1 MSKLRAAVIGCG
13 RITSAYLPALKNIGS
28 ETVELVLAMDKQLDR
43 AETFA
48 ENFPGCAA
56 SDMTDII
63 SFKNLLREYHPDI
76 LHILLPHHL
85 HCEYAVAAL
94 EEGVNV
100 LTEKPIGISLKDADE
115 MIAASKKSKKQLG
128 VIFQNRYIDGVER
141 VRSLIQDGT
150 LGAVKGAFSML
161 TWHRPPSYYECEWKG
176 SWQTEGGGV
185 VIDQAIHSIDLIRYM
200 TGMEAVKVQGHIAR
214 RVLETI
220 EVEDVADAAVTLENG
235 AVYSFFACNYYTK
248 NSPIRIEI
256 HCENGTALLTANKMD
271 ISWESGENETILPSL
286 GSDTAGGESYW
297 GVFHEKQIRSCY
309 EALIHGKPMPW
320 NPEDAK
326 KTLKIVLGIYLS
338 ARISDTV
345 IL

>member
-28 ETVELVLAMDKQLDR
+28 ETVELVLAMDKQLNR

-48 ENFPGCAA
+48 ENFPECAA

-115 MIAASKKSKKQLG
+115 MIAACKKSKKQLG

-161 TWHRPPSYYECEWKG
+161 TWHRPPSYYECDWKG

-214 RVLETI
+214 RVLESI

-256 HCENGTALLTANKMD
+256 HCENGTALLTADKMD

-286 GSDTAGGESYW
+286 GSDTACGESYW

-309 EALIHGKPMPW
+309 EALIHEKPMPW

-345 IL
+345 TL